1 MAPEAFSGTFGP
13 RSDVYSLGCVLYEML
28 TGRRPFTGTSWHLI
42 NQHLNENPPPL
53 RALRPDVPV
62 DLETFTGRLLAKD
75 PADHPTS
82 GQVRSA
88 LHLIHDRAFGDSAP
102 RRGEDVSGHVTVGA
116 AEARRGAIIPVRVT
130 KGKPCPACA
139 TRTDETAARSCATC
153 EGEGR
158 LIQWQ
163 RTHRV
168 RLPSGIEDGQKI
180 RLP

>member
-1 MAPEAFSGTFGP
+1 MVMSGSPGSPAGPQHGP
-13 RSDVYSLGCVLYEML
+13 RSVAD
-28 TGRRPFTGTSWHLI
+28 
-42 NQHLNENPPPL
+42 
-53 RALRPDVPV
+53 ALKAAHHPDVPV

-130 KGKPCPACA
+130 KVKPCPACA

-153 EGEGR
+153 EGR

>member
-1 MAPEAFSGTFGP
+1 M
-13 RSDVYSLGCVLYEML
+13 
-28 TGRRPFTGTSWHLI
+28 
-42 NQHLNENPPPL
+42 
-53 RALRPDVPV
+53 
-62 DLETFTGRLLAKD
+62 
-75 PADHPTS
+75 
-82 GQVRSA
+82 RSA

-163 RTHRV
+163 HNHRV